1 MLYVAGEI
9 LVWIVLAALVG
20 LVVGWLLRGL
30 RGGVA
35 DDRYAMVVKERD
47 DLRAAQDA
55 MRADHERALADHA
68 GLRAAHEQVVA
79 DRDAQVL
86 GLAAAVAD
94 REALRSEVEA
104 ARAAV
109 GQQTDALPVPDL
121 DAAREVFGKAVKLD
135 DLTLV
140 EGIGPKIEELL
151 HGAGISTWIG
161 LARTPVERLQ
171 EVLSAAGD
179 RFQMHDPGT
188 WPQQAEMAAH
198 GRWSDLKD
206 LCDRLDGGRVVSG
219 D

>member
-55 MRADHERALADHA
+55 MRADHDRALADHA

-79 DRDAQVL
+79 DRDAQML
-86 GLAAAVAD
+86 GFAAAVAD
-94 REALRSEVEA
+94 RDALRSELDA
-104 ARAAV
+104 ARAA
-109 GQQTDALPVPDL
+109 GQQTEVLPVPDL
-121 DAAREVFGKAVKLD
+121 DAARAVFGKAVKLD
-135 DLTLV
+135 DLKLV

-151 HGAGISTWIG
+151 HGAGITTWIG

-171 EVLSAAGD
+171 EVLRAAGD

-188 WPQQAEMAAH
+188 WPQQAELAAY

-206 LCDRLDGGRVVSG
+206 LCDRLDGGRVVT
-219 D
+219 DD